1 MRRVRIPLYS
11 SKLHTT
17 VLRGVG
23 WRVMRGDER
32 LSPVFHEYADAIRAK
47 RALSV
52 EDVSPMRGAEAS

>member
-1 MRRVRIPLYS
+1 
-11 SKLHTT
+11 
-17 VLRGVG
+17 
-23 WRVMRGDER
+23 MRGDER